1 MLPFFLLLWH
11 YKTRRVTKPI
21 RLKCITF
28 LIHLVC
34 TCESMSNLLIDDGVT
49 FDNTESIM
57 FIRLA
62 LASFQV
68 PLKMITIIFVYSFVF
83 AYMRTLY
90 VCVCVWW
97 SKTLINVWWW
107 SKWNSFAS
115 SAAYI
120 YLFESNSNKQQK
132 KNKRTNKQHQQK
144 FAVTVLYF
152 HFWSNFTPNVANFM
166 SEMNLYLLI
175 SQCTLKRNFELSGC
189 QTICG

>member
-1 MLPFFLLLWH
+1 MWINVKFANWW
-11 YKTRRVTKPI
+11 RRYIWQYGVDYVYTIGVGQFSSTLENDYNHI
-21 RLKCITF
+21 RI
-28 LIHLVC
+28 
-34 TCESMSNLLIDDGVT
+34 
-49 FDNTESIM
+49 
-57 FIRLA
+57 FIRICIYA
-62 LASFQV
+62 DAV
-68 PLKMITIIFVYSFVF
+68 C
-83 AYMRTLY
+83 

-97 SKTLINVWWW
+97 SETLINVWWW

-115 SAAYI
+115 SAANI